1 MIYAYIRVSTDKQT
15 VENQRF
21 EINRFAKQRDFQ
33 IDVWVEE
40 TVSGTRSAKDRKLGV
55 LLKRIKKGD
64 TLIVSEISR
73 LGRRLMEVMS
83 ILNACMLK
91 NVILLTVKEKY
102 ELGNNIQSQI
112 LAFAFSLSAQ
122 IERDLISQRTREG
135 LARRIASGQKLGRP
149 MGGHNSKY
157 KLTGKEEKIKITGE
171 GKQTNHLVNQAFE
184 YIAENYAENLSLA
197 EVAEQLGISGGY
209 LSSLFNQNVH
219 CGFVDYI
226 NTVRV
231 DRACCYLEQDYL
243 KTYEIAYKVGF
254 NDEKYFSKVF
264 KKIKG
269 VSPKQYRIGK
279 REGLV

>member
-55 LLKRIKKGD
+55 LLKRIKIGD

-157 KLTGKEEKIKITGE
+157 KLTGKEEKIK
-171 GKQTNHLVNQAFE
+171 AM
-184 YIAENYAENLSLA
+184 
-197 EVAEQLGISGGY
+197 
-209 LSSLFNQNVH
+209 
-219 CGFVDYI
+219 
-226 NTVRV
+226 
-231 DRACCYLEQDYL
+231 LEAG
-243 KTYEIAYKVGF
+243 T
-254 NDEKYFSKVF
+254 S
-264 KKIKG
+264 
-269 VSPKQYRIGK
+269 
-279 REGLV
+279 

>member
-55 LLKRIKKGD
+55 LLKRIN

-157 KLTGKEEKIKITGE
+157 KLTGKEEKIKAMLEAGTSKAE
-171 GKQTNHLVNQAFE
+171 MARKLKVSRNTLAAF
-184 YIAENYAENLSLA
+184 LSRNG
-197 EVAEQLGISGGY
+197 VGIHS
-209 LSSLFNQNVH
+209 N
-219 CGFVDYI
+219 
-226 NTVRV
+226 
-231 DRACCYLEQDYL
+231 
-243 KTYEIAYKVGF
+243 
-254 NDEKYFSKVF
+254 
-264 KKIKG
+264 
-269 VSPKQYRIGK
+269 
-279 REGLV
+279 

>member
-135 LARRIASGQKLGRP
+135 LARRIASGQSWDVPWEDITRNINLREKKKKLRLCWRREPVRRRWRGNWKSAGIHWQLSWVG
-149 MGGHNSKY
+149 MG
-157 KLTGKEEKIKITGE
+157 
-171 GKQTNHLVNQAFE
+171 
-184 YIAENYAENLSLA
+184 
-197 EVAEQLGISGGY
+197 
-209 LSSLFNQNVH
+209 
-219 CGFVDYI
+219 
-226 NTVRV
+226 
-231 DRACCYLEQDYL
+231 
-243 KTYEIAYKVGF
+243 
-254 NDEKYFSKVF
+254 
-264 KKIKG
+264 
-269 VSPKQYRIGK
+269 
-279 REGLV
+279 

>member
-40 TVSGTRSAKDRKLGV
+40 TVSGTRSAKD
-55 LLKRIKKGD
+55 RIKKGD

-157 KLTGKEEKIKITGE
+157 KLTGKEEKIKAMLEAGTSKAEMARKLKVSRNTLAAFLNRNRTGIPS
-171 GKQTNHLVNQAFE
+171 N
-184 YIAENYAENLSLA
+184 
-197 EVAEQLGISGGY
+197 
-209 LSSLFNQNVH
+209 
-219 CGFVDYI
+219 
-226 NTVRV
+226 
-231 DRACCYLEQDYL
+231 
-243 KTYEIAYKVGF
+243 
-254 NDEKYFSKVF
+254 
-264 KKIKG
+264 
-269 VSPKQYRIGK
+269 
-279 REGLV
+279 

>member
-21 EINRFAKQRDFQ
+21 EINRFAKQRDFQIDVWVEETVSGTRSAKDRKLGVLLKRIKKGDTLIVSEISRLGRRLMEVMSILNACILITSINRFAKQRDFQ

-157 KLTGKEEKIKITGE
+157 KLTGKEEKIKAMLEAGTSKAEMARKLKVSRNTLAAFLNRNRTGIPS
-171 GKQTNHLVNQAFE
+171 N
-184 YIAENYAENLSLA
+184 
-197 EVAEQLGISGGY
+197 
-209 LSSLFNQNVH
+209 
-219 CGFVDYI
+219 
-226 NTVRV
+226 
-231 DRACCYLEQDYL
+231 
-243 KTYEIAYKVGF
+243 
-254 NDEKYFSKVF
+254 
-264 KKIKG
+264 
-269 VSPKQYRIGK
+269 
-279 REGLV
+279 

>member
-135 LARRIASGQKLGRP
+135 LARRIAPPDKSWDVPWEDITRNINLREKKKKLRLCWRREP
-149 MGGHNSKY
+149 
-157 KLTGKEEKIKITGE
+157 
-171 GKQTNHLVNQAFE
+171 
-184 YIAENYAENLSLA
+184 
-197 EVAEQLGISGGY
+197 
-209 LSSLFNQNVH
+209 
-219 CGFVDYI
+219 
-226 NTVRV
+226 VR
-231 DRACCYLEQDYL
+231 RRWR
-243 KTYEIAYKVGF
+243 G
-254 NDEKYFSKVF
+254 N
-264 KKIKG
+264 
-269 VSPKQYRIGK
+269 
-279 REGLV
+279 

>member
-15 VENQRF
+15 LENQRF

-157 KLTGKEEKIKITGE
+157 KLTGKEEKIKAMLEAGTSKAE
-171 GKQTNHLVNQAFE
+171 MARKLKVSRNTLAAF
-184 YIAENYAENLSLA
+184 LSRNGG
-197 EVAEQLGISGGY
+197 GIHS
-209 LSSLFNQNVH
+209 N
-219 CGFVDYI
+219 
-226 NTVRV
+226 
-231 DRACCYLEQDYL
+231 
-243 KTYEIAYKVGF
+243 
-254 NDEKYFSKVF
+254 
-264 KKIKG
+264 
-269 VSPKQYRIGK
+269 
-279 REGLV
+279 

>member
-102 ELGNNIQSQI
+102 EL
-112 LAFAFSLSAQ
+112 
-122 IERDLISQRTREG
+122 
-135 LARRIASGQKLGRP
+135 
-149 MGGHNSKY
+149 
-157 KLTGKEEKIKITGE
+157 TGKEEKIKAMLEAGTSKAEMARKLKVSRNTLAAFLNRNRTGIPS
-171 GKQTNHLVNQAFE
+171 N
-184 YIAENYAENLSLA
+184 
-197 EVAEQLGISGGY
+197 
-209 LSSLFNQNVH
+209 
-219 CGFVDYI
+219 
-226 NTVRV
+226 
-231 DRACCYLEQDYL
+231 
-243 KTYEIAYKVGF
+243 
-254 NDEKYFSKVF
+254 
-264 KKIKG
+264 
-269 VSPKQYRIGK
+269 
-279 REGLV
+279 

>member
-1 MIYAYIRVSTDKQT
+1 MIYAYIRVSPDKQT

-21 EINRFAKQRDFQ
+21 QINRFAKQRDFQ

-91 NVILLTVKEKY
+91 N

-157 KLTGKEEKIKITGE
+157 KLTGKEEKIKAMLEAGTSKAEMARKLKVSRNTLAAFLNRNRTGIPS
-171 GKQTNHLVNQAFE
+171 N
-184 YIAENYAENLSLA
+184 
-197 EVAEQLGISGGY
+197 
-209 LSSLFNQNVH
+209 
-219 CGFVDYI
+219 
-226 NTVRV
+226 
-231 DRACCYLEQDYL
+231 
-243 KTYEIAYKVGF
+243 
-254 NDEKYFSKVF
+254 
-264 KKIKG
+264 
-269 VSPKQYRIGK
+269 
-279 REGLV
+279 

>member
-1 MIYAYIRVSTDKQT
+1 MSVKLLVADDEDTIRRGVVKYLQLHTDRFDKIYEAENGQEAIDAVLKFQPDMILLDVQMPLKNGIEVMKEAIKAGLNPVIIILSGYDEFKYAQQALKYG
-15 VENQRF
+15 
-21 EINRFAKQRDFQ
+21 AK
-33 IDVWVEE
+33 EY
-40 TVSGTRSAKDRKLGV
+40 
-55 LLKRIKKGD
+55 LLKPTRATDI
-64 TLIVSEISR
+64 LECLNR
-73 LGRRLMEVMS
+73 L
-83 ILNACMLK
+83 AD
-91 NVILLTVKEKY
+91 KY
-102 ELGNNIQSQI
+102 I
-112 LAFAFSLSAQ
+112 
-122 IERDLISQRTREG
+122 
-135 LARRIASGQKLGRP
+135 
-149 MGGHNSKY
+149 
-157 KLTGKEEKIKITGE
+157 GKEEKIKITGE
-171 GKQTNHLVNQAFE
+171 GNQTNHLVNQAFE

>member
-149 MGGHNSKY
+149 MGGHNYNPQIQISAESETKRSIFREKDKTKRSK
-157 KLTGKEEKIKITGE
+157 KESAQHSKSRNK
-171 GKQTNHLVNQAFE
+171 
-184 YIAENYAENLSLA
+184 S
-197 EVAEQLGISGGY
+197 
-209 LSSLFNQNVH
+209 
-219 CGFVDYI
+219 FVM
-226 NTVRV
+226 T
-231 DRACCYLEQDYL
+231 
-243 KTYEIAYKVGF
+243 
-254 NDEKYFSKVF
+254 S
-264 KKIKG
+264 
-269 VSPKQYRIGK
+269 VSA
-279 REGLV
+279 L

>member
-1 MIYAYIRVSTDKQT
+1 MAL
-15 VENQRF
+15 
-21 EINRFAKQRDFQ
+21 
-33 IDVWVEE
+33 
-40 TVSGTRSAKDRKLGV
+40 KLI
-55 LLKRIKKGD
+55 LKPWKH
-64 TLIVSEISR
+64 T
-73 LGRRLMEVMS
+73 RRL
-83 ILNACMLK
+83 
-91 NVILLTVKEKY
+91 
-102 ELGNNIQSQI
+102 
-112 LAFAFSLSAQ
+112 
-122 IERDLISQRTREG
+122 
-135 LARRIASGQKLGRP
+135 P
-149 MGGHNSKY
+149 
-157 KLTGKEEKIKITGE
+157 GE